1 MKDITLTNRLLV
13 GGEVLLYGDVGDVWG
28 DGTGFTDREVL
39 EALSDVKGRDI
50 VVRINSGGGSA
61 WQGFA
66 IYSALRSHNGKVTVM
81 IDALAASAASIIAMA
96 ANEVIIAPDAMIMIH
111 DPSTMT
117 WGNSSDHK
125 ATAARLD
132 KLADRGAEVYARKTG
147 KTADEMREMML
158 AETWMDANEAKALG
172 FADTIGGDAGAEMSA
187 FDFTMYGK
195 TPDHIRAAQ
204 RTRPE
209 ADGAT
214 MSVADDD
221 VVLSSDVE
229 TASTELPVE
238 TPAEAIEPQPAPQA
252 LDINQEQKEPPVATK
267 DVVAETG
274 ADASLETTDVNMS
287 TKAPADHSGAIFA
300 RCSAAKLT
308 MEETSA
314 VMSSAAGD
322 VNKAKDLII
331 DALAARDTTPEI
343 RQSEPA
349 VVTADARDKFRQGVE
364 KSLLAKSGY
373 AGGEHNEFTGLTL
386 KELARESLVVSG
398 RGAEAKTSDPLKMIG
413 ASFVSMSG
421 MHSTSDFVE
430 ILANIANKAML
441 KGYEEAEE
449 TFHSWTAKGVLH
461 DFKAVKRVDLGLF
474 PSLSEVPEGAEYQ
487 SATVGERGET
497 IQLATYGKMFS
508 ITRQAI
514 INDDLNAF
522 TRIPQRMGRA
532 AHRTVGNLVYAI
544 LNDNPNMSDGV
555 ALFHASHAN
564 LLTTGSALAVASI
577 DAARAAMAKQK
588 DSDSIATA
596 LNIRP
601 KHLLVPVELEGTARV
616 MLESEFDPAK
626 TQRVPNHVR
635 GIASLVSDA
644 RLSGTNWFMAA
655 DANMH
660 DTIEVAYLN
669 GNSSPVLEQKD
680 GWNVDGVQF
689 KVRLDAGVKA
699 LDFRGLLK
707 ATGAAS

>member
-1 MKDITLTNRLLV
+1 MTNRLLV
-13 GGEVLLYGDVGDVWG
+13 GDEILLYGDVGDLWG
-28 DGTGFTDREVL
+28 DGSGFTDREVL
-39 EALSDVKGRDI
+39 EALSDVKGQDI

-66 IYSALRSHNGKVTVM
+66 IYSALRSHNAKVTVM

-96 ANEVIIAPDAMIMIH
+96 ASEVIIAPDAMIMIH
-111 DPSTMT
+111 DPATMT

-147 KTADEMREMML
+147 KSAEEMREMML

-172 FADTIGGDAGAEMSA
+172 FVDTIGGDAGAEMSA

-195 TPDHIRAAQ
+195 TPYHIRAAQ

-221 VVLSSDVE
+221 AALTSAVE

-252 LDINQEQKEPPVATK
+252 LNINQEQKEPPVATN
-267 DVVAETG
+267 DVVAEPG

-331 DALAARDTTPEI
+331 DALAARDTAPEI

-364 KSLLAKSGY
+364 KSLLAKSGLT
-373 AGGEHNEFTGLTL
+373 GGEHNEFTGLTL
-386 KELARESLVVSG
+386 KELARESLVING
-398 RGAEAKTSDPLKMIG
+398 RAAEAKVADPLKMVG

-421 MHSTSDFVE
+421 MHSTSDFVD

-441 KGYEEAEE
+441 KGYGEAEE
-449 TFHSWTAKGVLH
+449 TFESWTAKGVLQ

-474 PSLSEVPEGAEYQ
+474 PSLTEVPEGAEYQ

-497 IQLATYGKMFS
+497 IQLATYGKKFA

-555 ALFHASHAN
+555 ALFHASHGN
-564 LLTTGSALAVASI
+564 LLTAASALAVASI

-655 DANMH
+655 DANMQ

-680 GWNVDGVQF
+680 GWNVDGVEF